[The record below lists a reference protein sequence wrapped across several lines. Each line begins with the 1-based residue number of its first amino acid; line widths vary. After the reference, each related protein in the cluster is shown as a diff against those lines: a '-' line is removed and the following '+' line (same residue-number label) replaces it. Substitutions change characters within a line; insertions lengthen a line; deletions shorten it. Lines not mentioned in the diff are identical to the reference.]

1 MEIDQ
6 DMSELP
12 VEITNKLS
20 KTPLESPTWHTDVQK
35 GNTSPPTI
43 TPIENTT
50 DSAMETSKIADDTSG
65 TKKLF
70 KNFIYNVCVYKYHV

>member
-1 MEIDQ
+1 M
-6 DMSELP
+6 
-12 VEITNKLS
+12 TNKLS
-20 KTPLESPTWHTDVQK
+20 KTPLKSQIWHTDVQK

-50 DSAMETSKIADDTSG
+50 DSVLEISKIADDTSG

-70 KNFIYNVCVYKYHV
+70 KNVIYNAFVYKYHI